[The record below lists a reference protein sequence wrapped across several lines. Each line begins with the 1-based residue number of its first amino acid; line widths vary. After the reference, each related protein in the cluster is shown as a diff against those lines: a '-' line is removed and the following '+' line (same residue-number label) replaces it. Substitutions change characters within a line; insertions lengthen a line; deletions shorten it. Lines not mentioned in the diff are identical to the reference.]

1 MPEHACTASFWL
13 APTRIATCTVCG
25 AQWRMYTPDQRLDAI
40 LTTWVAGI
48 DSVPFP
54 DNTGLTPTEQAS

>member
-1 MPEHACTASFWL
+1 MTHACTASFWL

-25 AQWRMYTPDQRLDAI
+25 AQWRMCTPDQRLTAMLDALRADI
-40 LTTWVAGI
+40 E
-48 DSVPFP
+48 SVPFP